1 MSEAT
6 TAAGTGTGVAVTID
20 DISMQFHGLVVLDEV
35 SATVDEGQAVAVIGP
50 NGSGKTTL
58 LNVISG
64 IYRPVA
70 GSVRVGSQVV
80 TGYRPHRV
88 ARLGVG
94 RTFQHLE
101 LPRELTLLRVAM
113 LGRHTNIRPGV
124 LSYSLGIPHFNR
136 TERENREAA
145 MDALRM
151 VGLDHLIRHQISDL
165 PYGQAKRADL
175 ARALAADP
183 KILLLDEPAAGL
195 NDKEREELL
204 TLLHRIRSER
214 GLALVVIE
222 HDMSFVTQLCQK
234 VVVLVGG
241 RKIYDG
247 SSINLRDDELVME
260 ALVGSPTGDLAP
272 ALDSNPDA

>member
-6 TAAGTGTGVAVTID
+6 AVVGAAPDVAVTIE

-35 SATVDEGQAVAVIGP
+35 NATVDEGQAVAVIGP

-70 GSVRVGSQVV
+70 GTVHIGSQLV

-101 LPRELTLLRVAM
+101 LPRELTLLRVAL
-113 LGRHTNIRPGV
+113 LGRHTIIRPGV
-124 LSYSLGIPHFNR
+124 FSYSLGIPHFNR
-136 TERENREAA
+136 TERVNREAA
-145 MDALRM
+145 MEALRM
-151 VGLDHLIRHQISDL
+151 VGLDHLAQQQVRDL

-175 ARALAADP
+175 ARARAGEP

-195 NDKEREELL
+195 NDREREELL
-204 TLLHRIRSER
+204 ALLQRIQRER

-222 HDMSFVTQLCQK
+222 HDMSFVTELCQK
-234 VVVLVGG
+234 LVVLVGG

-247 SSINLRDDELVME
+247 NSTNLRNDESVME
-260 ALVGSPTGDLAP
+260 ALLGTTTRDLAP
-272 ALDSNPDA
+272 ASEGENTR